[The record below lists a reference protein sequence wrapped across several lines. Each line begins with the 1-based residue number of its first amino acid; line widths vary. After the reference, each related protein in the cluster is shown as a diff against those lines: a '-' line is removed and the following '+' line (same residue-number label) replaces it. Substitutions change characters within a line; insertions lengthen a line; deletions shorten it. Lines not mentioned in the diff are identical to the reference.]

1 VRLQRHC
8 KGAKQRPGSSGF
20 NKSLT
25 ANLNDERVEAC
36 RSAKDRIQAIS
47 RVAGLMASSLPNPLA
62 VHPLLWAKSFAQAD
76 LLNAIDKAARA
87 GFDRIVIPLRDTSTI
102 DIAAVRRRT
111 EAAGITPIATAI
123 MDRTADPS
131 SRDKDVAAA
140 GHERLQ
146 RAIAMTRD
154 LGAVH
159 LGGVLYAA
167 LGRADQPADQG
178 ALGRSAAAFA
188 DVAPAAKASRI
199 NLAIEPTNRYENNL
213 INTAAQALTFVKA
226 TEADNVLI
234 HLDTYH
240 MNIEESDLPAAITA
254 CAARLGYLEISESHR
269 GLIGTGRI
277 DVDEIIRTV
286 LAIGYRGSLGF
297 EAFSSEIIEPKA
309 SAAFAVWR
317 SNFDD
322 GDFFAR
328 HGIARL
334 QQAFA
339 AAQLAGV
346 AAGDD

>member
-1 VRLQRHC
+1 
-8 KGAKQRPGSSGF
+8 
-20 NKSLT
+20 
-25 ANLNDERVEAC
+25 
-36 RSAKDRIQAIS
+36 
-47 RVAGLMASSLPNPLA
+47 MASLPNPLA
-62 VHPLLWAKSFAQAD
+62 VHPLLWAKSFAQAHVSD
-76 LLNAIDKAARA
+76 AIDKAARA
-87 GFDRIVIPLRDTSTI
+87 GFDRIVIPLRDTSTV
-102 DIAAVRRRT
+102 DVAAMRRRT

-131 SRDKDVAAA
+131 SSNKNVAAA
-140 GHERLQ
+140 GRERLK

-159 LGGVLYAA
+159 LGGVLYAG
-167 LGRADQPADQG
+167 LGRADQPADQD
-178 ALGRSAAAFA
+178 ALGRAAAAFA
-188 DVAPAAKASRI
+188 EIAPVAKAARI
-199 NLAIEPTNRYENNL
+199 NLVIEPTNRYENNL
-213 INTAAQALTFVKA
+213 INTAAQALAFVQA
-226 TEADNVLI
+226 TGADNVLI

-240 MNIEESDLPAAITA
+240 MNIEESDLPAAITS

-286 LAIGYRGSLGF
+286 VAIGYRGALGF
-297 EAFSSEIIEPKA
+297 EAFSSGIIEPKA

-334 QQAFA
+334 QRAFA
-339 AAQLAGV
+339 ATQSVGPG
-346 AAGDD
+346 AGDD